1 MIPKILEDIKNYLI
15 NNKLNL
21 SSGSRDGRINSAVNE
36 NAILSHIKSKYSD
49 IIKTPKMRDWYDF
62 SIEKDGEFYPINIKI
77 TDTTHADNLNC
88 KLGIYYALS
97 GNLPPFDNEVS
108 WIDYFDKLHQAIKEN
123 DKDYY
128 FLVINKED
136 TTDIFVNG
144 LKTLN
149 QLQPNG
155 NNLPFQCKWNINR
168 KPIERNFDE
177 AKKFLLSNFGL
188 SIKQR
193 AEIYFI
199 YKRFFGEYLE

>member
-1 MIPKILEDIKNYLI
+1 MIPKILDDIKNYLI

-21 SSGSRDGRINSAVNE
+21 SNGSRDGRINSAVNE
-36 NAILSHIKSKYSD
+36 NVILSHIKSEYND
-49 IIKTPKMRDWYDF
+49 IIKISKMRDWYDF

-97 GNLPPFDNEVS
+97 GKLPLFDNEVS
-108 WIDYFDKLHQAIKEN
+108 WIEYFNKLHQAINEN

-128 FLVINKED
+128 FLVINKKNA
-136 TTDIFVNG
+136 TDIFVNG

-155 NNLPFQCKWNINR
+155 NNLPFQCKWDINR
-168 KPIERNFDE
+168 KPSERNFDE

>member
-21 SSGSRDGRINSAVNE
+21 SNGSRDGRINSAVNE
-36 NAILSHIKSKYSD
+36 NAILSHIKSKYND

-108 WIDYFDKLHQAIKEN
+108 WIDYFYKLHQAINEN

-128 FLVINKED
+128 FLVINKKNA
-136 TTDIFVNG
+136 TDIFVNG

-199 YKRFFGEYLE
+199 YKRFFGDYLE